1 MKEGKSL
8 LGKTTLAFWSCV
20 AEYSIGICLPEMNS
34 TFLDARGLS

>member
-8 LGKTTLAFWSCV
+8 LGKTALAFWSCV

-34 TFLDARGLS
+34 AFLDARGFS